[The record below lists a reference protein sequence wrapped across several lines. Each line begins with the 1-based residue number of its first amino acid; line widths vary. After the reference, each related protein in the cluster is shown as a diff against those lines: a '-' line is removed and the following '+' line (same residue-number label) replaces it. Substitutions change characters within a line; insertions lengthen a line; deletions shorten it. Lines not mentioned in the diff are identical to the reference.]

1 MQSQNEKE
9 RFEFTYSAREQE
21 ELKQIRKK
29 YEPEK
34 NTEEETKMET
44 LRRLDEAVTQKAT
57 MRAILTG
64 TAGALIMGTGMSL
77 SMTDLSAR
85 LGFSHSLGML
95 LGILTGL
102 IGIVLVGLA
111 YPLYQRTLKAERKKI
126 APEILRLTEELMK

>member
-34 NTEEETKMET
+34 KTEEETKMET

-85 LGFSHSLGML
+85 LGFSHPLGML

-102 IGIVLVGLA
+102 IGIALVGLA